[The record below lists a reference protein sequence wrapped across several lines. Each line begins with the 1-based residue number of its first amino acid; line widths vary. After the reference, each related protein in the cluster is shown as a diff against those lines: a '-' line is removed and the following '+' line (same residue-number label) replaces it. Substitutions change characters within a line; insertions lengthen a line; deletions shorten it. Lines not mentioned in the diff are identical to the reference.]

1 MKNLNS
7 KMSQHF
13 PLPESEG
20 GWRLLDK
27 EIDKSVASNINYE
40 QLNHAIKEYKLFF
53 ENVASGVIVIKDGL
67 LVKEHYSFCLL
78 YTSPSPRDQR
88 GSRMPSSA

>member
-20 GWRLLDK
+20 GWRFLDK

-40 QLNHAIKEYKLFF
+40 QLFVRQILKAI
-53 ENVASGVIVIKDGL
+53 N
-67 LVKEHYSFCLL
+67 
-78 YTSPSPRDQR
+78 
-88 GSRMPSSA
+88 

>member
-13 PLPESEG
+13 PLPESQG

-27 EIDKSVASNINYE
+27 EIDKSVASIINYE
-40 QLNHAIKEYKLFF
+40 QLFVRQILKAI
-53 ENVASGVIVIKDGL
+53 N
-67 LVKEHYSFCLL
+67 
-78 YTSPSPRDQR
+78 
-88 GSRMPSSA
+88 

>member
-7 KMSQHF
+7 KMRRYF

-20 GWRLLDK
+20 GWRILDK

-40 QLNHAIKEYKLFF
+40 QLNQAIEEYKLFF
-53 ENVASGVIVIKDGL
+53 ENVASGIIVIKDGL
-67 LVKEHYSFCLL
+67 LVKEHYSFMTL
-78 YTSPSPRDQR
+78 P
-88 GSRMPSSA
+88 

>member
-13 PLPESEG
+13 PLPESKG

-40 QLNHAIKEYKLFF
+40 QLNQAIEEY
-53 ENVASGVIVIKDGL
+53 
-67 LVKEHYSFCLL
+67 
-78 YTSPSPRDQR
+78 
-88 GSRMPSSA
+88 

>member
-1 MKNLNS
+1 
-7 KMSQHF
+7 MSQHF

-40 QLNHAIKEYKLFF
+40 QLFVRQILKAI
-53 ENVASGVIVIKDGL
+53 N
-67 LVKEHYSFCLL
+67 
-78 YTSPSPRDQR
+78 
-88 GSRMPSSA
+88 

>member
-27 EIDKSVASNINYE
+27 EIDKSVASIINYE
-40 QLNHAIKEYKLFF
+40 QLNQAIEEYKLFF
-53 ENVASGVIVIKDGL
+53 ENLALSLIHI
-67 LVKEHYSFCLL
+67 
-78 YTSPSPRDQR
+78 
-88 GSRMPSSA
+88 